1 MSILTDTTR
10 DVLAQ
15 AHVDGL
21 TRDQAI
27 IILVTDHSHT
37 LNKATKAYA
46 EWAKE
51 EGIAPTLTSHK
62 DEVLTLLRGAYPKGK
77 GWDAEA
83 VKARVITLADEYG
96 VAESTARDYCKAYSE
111 ELGVT
116 HPVLDPKTAIFE
128 WFRDNRQ
135 LDVDAMKEAYMKF
148 ATGELKR
155 SKSNANE
162 YWKGYELHMYLND
175 H

>member
-83 VKARVITLADEYG
+83 VKARVITLADHYG

-116 HPVLDPKTAIFE
+116 HPVLNPREAIFE
-128 WFRDNRQ
+128 WFKAEGDT
-135 LDVDAMKEAYMKF
+135 ASKEAFMEF
-148 ATGELKR
+148 AVKELGR
-155 SKSNANE
+155 SQSNANE
-162 YWKGYELHMYLND
+162 YWKGYELHLFLVS
-175 H
+175 